1 MLCNGASGCKNTQGK
16 SEPRVTNVT
25 QSVLKN
31 NVMQAGNRNIL
42 CICEAQTWEDATDIL
57 RIVLLK
63 MSISGIRIQ
72 KSFRIIWTKP

>member
-16 SEPRVTNVT
+16 SEPCVTNVT

-31 NVMQAGNRNIL
+31 NVIQAGSRNIL

-63 MSISGIRIQ
+63 MPISGIQIQ
-72 KSFRIIWTKP
+72 KSFCNIWTKP